1 MSTGKDYCVIF
12 AFHASSRWLPR
23 RMRAARAREIYF
35 FMSDSNILKKRK
47 VKKMKNI
54 LSVALVAA
62 ALWAAMPATAQS
74 KVIYTGDIA
83 KKVMGYQGPTP
94 LNITISNGKIESI
107 EALANQESPKYMRRA
122 ERGIFPHYIGK
133 TVSQALKLKV
143 DAVTGATYTSNALL
157 QNIKLGLEQARKS
170 GKKNGHSRQEVAQ
183 ALLLAP
189 PLAPQ
194 PDGTTSQPRPPSA
207 GAVI

>member
-1 MSTGKDYCVIF
+1 
-12 AFHASSRWLPR
+12 
-23 RMRAARAREIYF
+23 
-35 FMSDSNILKKRK
+35 
-47 VKKMKNI
+47 MKNI

-157 QNIKLGLEQARKS
+157 QNIKLGLEQARQ
-170 GKKNGHSRQEVAQ
+170 KNGHSRQEVAQ

-194 PDGTTSQPRPPSA
+194 RRQPNLTAPTPPSA
-207 GAVI
+207 GAFI

>member
-1 MSTGKDYCVIF
+1 
-12 AFHASSRWLPR
+12 
-23 RMRAARAREIYF
+23 
-35 FMSDSNILKKRK
+35 
-47 VKKMKNI
+47 MKNI

-107 EALANQESPKYMRRA
+107 EALANQESPKYMCRA

-170 GKKNGHSRQEVAQ
+170 GKKTGTAAKKSRKR
-183 ALLLAP
+183 
-189 PLAPQ
+189 
-194 PDGTTSQPRPPSA
+194 SSSRRR
-207 GAVI
+207 

>member
-1 MSTGKDYCVIF
+1 
-12 AFHASSRWLPR
+12 
-23 RMRAARAREIYF
+23 
-35 FMSDSNILKKRK
+35 
-47 VKKMKNI
+47 MKNI
-54 LSVALVAA
+54 LSVALVAT

-143 DAVTGATYTSNALL
+143 DAVTGATYTSNAP
-157 QNIKLGLEQARKS
+157 A
-170 GKKNGHSRQEVAQ
+170 KKRAQPPRSRAS
-183 ALLLAP
+183 AP
-189 PLAPQ
+189 PRAAASP
-194 PDGTTSQPRPPSA
+194 PAPSA
-207 GAVI
+207 QPHSPGAGGRRGCFHVPLYNKKERVKPALDVFTTEYGTSLL

>member
-1 MSTGKDYCVIF
+1 
-12 AFHASSRWLPR
+12 
-23 RMRAARAREIYF
+23 
-35 FMSDSNILKKRK
+35 
-47 VKKMKNI
+47 
-54 LSVALVAA
+54 
-62 ALWAAMPATAQS
+62 MPWQS

-170 GKKNGHSRQEVAQ
+170 GKKTGTAAKKSRKR
-183 ALLLAP
+183 
-189 PLAPQ
+189 
-194 PDGTTSQPRPPSA
+194 SSSRRR
-207 GAVI
+207 

>member
-12 AFHASSRWLPR
+12 ALHASSRWLPR

-62 ALWAAMPATAQS
+62 ALWAAMPASAQS

-170 GKKNGHSRQEVAQ
+170 GKKTGTAAKKSRKR
-183 ALLLAP
+183 
-189 PLAPQ
+189 
-194 PDGTTSQPRPPSA
+194 SSSRRR
-207 GAVI
+207 